1 MTKGLIARF
10 QGDVISIIQ
19 WLLAT
24 ARLPTDPINNK
35 TDPINNKHY
44 RLWMMEEFF
53 LLVCI
58 FSFWKIVHS
67 LNPSPVSG
75 LWILD
80 GGVFEAPTIVDSID
94 FVFLCCSFAGTTGIA
109 RAENGNSNF
118 SSTILYRES
127 VVIYREYFRMG

>member
-24 ARLPTDPINNK
+24 AIFP